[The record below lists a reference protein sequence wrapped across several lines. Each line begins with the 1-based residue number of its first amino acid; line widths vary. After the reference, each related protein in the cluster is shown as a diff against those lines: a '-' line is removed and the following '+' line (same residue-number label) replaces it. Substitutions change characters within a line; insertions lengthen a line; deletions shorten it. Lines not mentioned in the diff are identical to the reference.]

1 MRLSPKRLIGL
12 MLSLDWRGH
21 VELPDGDISWLARS
35 IAESLDSSHKGTC
48 EACHEPRVITVETPL
63 GRICEECIE
72 QYGRMAEGD
81 RRELE

>member
-21 VELPDGDISWLARS
+21 VELPDGDISWLAREL
-35 IAESLDSSHKGTC
+35 AASLDSSKKGTC
-48 EACHEPRVITVETPL
+48 EACHEERVIIVVTPL
-63 GRICEECIE
+63 GDICEGCIE
-72 QYGRMAEGD
+72 QFGRMAEGD